1 MSEDT
6 DDGISSDDTDG
17 GTSGWT
23 DAPDELVQSILDR
36 AHESGEEG
44 DFAAMAERLIEG
56 LEDHPGNPYLLC
68 WLGVAEREQGI
79 GGAAYDHFLACLAA
93 RPTDAYILAT
103 AGSGIAAFDD
113 PDAEGALRTA
123 ALLAPDLPL
132 ARWLYGAYL
141 IREGMMQDGLR
152 ELRAAK
158 ELDGEDS
165 LVRYELG
172 VGLALSGKREEGI
185 EEMYRSVELEAGD
198 GWVHVV
204 LGLLLAED
212 GRIAEAAGVL
222 EEGARLRPEDIE
234 AQLVAAL
241 AGAAAG
247 EEDAPFEM
255 IERARQ
261 WAEGSDR
268 ALVDEVESRLDEGAE
283 EAAAWLVEQ
292 IGPAALRD
300 RMMTRP

>member
-1 MSEDT
+1 MTDDT
-6 DDGISSDDTDG
+6 DDGSSSEETEGD
-17 GTSGWT
+17 TSGWT
-23 DAPDELVQSILDR
+23 DAPDDLVQSVLDR
-36 AHESGEEG
+36 AHEAGEEG
-44 DFAAMAERLIEG
+44 DFATMTERLLEG

-68 WLGVAEREQGI
+68 WLGVAEREQGP
-79 GGAAYDHFLACLAA
+79 GGVAYDHFLACLAA

-141 IREGMMQDGLR
+141 IREGMLEDGLR

-158 ELDGEDS
+158 ELDGEDA

-185 EEMYRSVELEAGD
+185 EEMYRSVEQDAAD

-204 LGLLLAED
+204 LGLLLAEE
-212 GRIAEAAGVL
+212 GRMPEAAGVL

-234 AQLVAAL
+234 AQLIAAL
-241 AGAAAG
+241 AGAASG

-255 IERARQ
+255 LERARQ
-261 WAEGSDR
+261 WAEGADR
-268 ALVDEVESRLDEGAE
+268 ALVDEVESRLDDGAE
-283 EAAAWLVEQ
+283 ESATWLVEQ
-292 IGPAALRD
+292 MGPTALRE